1 MQKNSVKKLEFE
13 VPEESAGTRID
24 LFLANKNIGLS
35 RSRIQK
41 LISEQNILVDGRSTK
56 PSYKI
61 KGNEKITIKVP
72 PLEKLSLEPED
83 IPLDILY
90 EDSDLLVV
98 DKKAGMV
105 VHPALGNYSHTLV
118 NALLFHCKDLSGING
133 VLRPGIVHRLDK
145 NTSGLLVVAKNDFA
159 HLSLAEQIKNRTLMR
174 EYVAIVWGHM
184 PLDKGIIEAPI
195 GRSLKDRKKMTVT
208 RLKGRESLTEYQVQE
223 RFDLCDLLSIRLK
236 TGRTHQIR
244 VHLSYLNHPVLG
256 DPEYGGRQKW
266 IKGVHDQ
273 YRPLAQRL
281 LNLIDRQALHAKK
294 LGFIHPR
301 TKEYKEFE
309 SSLPEDIENV
319 LNLFHSL
326 VEGVLLP
333 PKAGSG

>member
-1 MQKNSVKKLEFE
+1 MQKNSVRKLEIE
-13 VPEESAGTRID
+13 IPQESAGTRLD
-24 LFLANKNIGLS
+24 LFLANENIDFS

-41 LISEQNILVDGRSTK
+41 LISEQNVLVDGKPTK

-61 KGNEKITIKVP
+61 KGNERITIKVP
-72 PLEKLSLEPED
+72 PLEKLSLEPEN
-83 IPLDILY
+83 IPLDIFY

-98 DKKAGMV
+98 NKKAGMV

-118 NALLFHCKDLSGING
+118 NALLFHCQDLSGING
-133 VLRPGIVHRLDK
+133 VMRPGIVHRLDK
-145 NTSGLLVVAKNDFA
+145 NTTGLLVVAKNDFA
-159 HLSLAEQIKNRTLMR
+159 HLGLAEQIKNRTLLR
-174 EYVAIVWGHM
+174 EYASIVWGHM
-184 PLDKGIIEAPI
+184 PSDKGVIEAPI
-195 GRSLKDRKKMTVT
+195 GRSTKDRKKMTVT
-208 RLKGRESLTEYQVQE
+208 RLKGRESLTEYRVQE

-266 IKGVHDQ
+266 IKGIHDQ
-273 YRPLAQRL
+273 HRLFAQKL
-281 LNLIDRQALHAKK
+281 LTLIDRQALHAKK

-319 LNLFHSL
+319 LNSL
-326 VEGVLLP
+326 RG
-333 PKAGSG
+333 

>member
-1 MQKNSVKKLEFE
+1 MTMEKNFVKELEFE
-13 VPEESAGTRID
+13 ASEESAGTRID
-24 LFLANKNIGLS
+24 LFLVNKNIDLS

-41 LISEQNILVDGRSTK
+41 LISEQNILVNGKPTK

-159 HLSLAEQIKNRTLMR
+159 HLSLTEQIKNRTLLR
-174 EYVAIVWGHM
+174 EYVALVWGHM
-184 PLDKGIIEAPI
+184 SLDKGIIEAPI
-195 GRSLKDRKKMTVT
+195 GRSTKDRKRMAVS
-208 RLKGRESLTEYQVQE
+208 RLRGRESLTEYQVQE
-223 RFDLCDLLSIRLK
+223 RFDLCDLLSVRLK

-266 IKGVHDQ
+266 IKGVHDKH
-273 YRPLAQRL
+273 RLLAQKL
-281 LNLIDRQALHAKK
+281 LSLIDRQALHAKK

-301 TKEYKEFE
+301 TKEDKEFE
-309 SSLPEDIENV
+309 SSLPEDIQNV
-319 LNLFHSL
+319 LNFLCRSSML
-326 VEGVLLP
+326 
-333 PKAGSG
+333 

>member
-1 MQKNSVKKLEFE
+1 MLTNFFERKEQMCHNVLEIHI
-13 VPEESAGTRID
+13 PLNICGIRID
-24 LFLANKNIGLS
+24 SFLSKENLGLS

-41 LISEQNILVDGRSTK
+41 LISEQHILVNGKPIK
-56 PSYKI
+56 PSYKV
-61 KGNEKITIKVP
+61 KGKEKITIKVP

-90 EDSDLLVV
+90 EDFDLLVV
-98 DKKAGMV
+98 NKKAGMV

-145 NTSGLLVVAKNDFA
+145 NTSGLLAVAKNDFA
-159 HLSLAEQIKNRTLMR
+159 HLGLAEQIKKRTLLR
-174 EYVAIVWGHM
+174 EYIAIVWGHM
-184 PLDKGIIEAPI
+184 PSDKGIIEAPI
-195 GRSLKDRKKMTVT
+195 GRSTKERKRMTVT
-208 RLKGRESLTEYQVQE
+208 RLKGRESLTQYQVLE

-266 IKGVHDQ
+266 IKGIHDK
-273 YRPLAQRL
+273 YRTFAQNL
-281 LNLIDRQALHAKK
+281 LILIDRQALHAKK

-301 TKEYKEFE
+301 TKKYNEFE

-319 LNLFHSL
+319 LNFLCESSM
-326 VEGVLLP
+326 
-333 PKAGSG
+333 A

>member
-1 MQKNSVKKLEFE
+1 MEKNSLAKLELE
-13 VPEESAGTRID
+13 VPQKSAGIRID
-24 LFLANKNIGLS
+24 LFLATENKELS

-41 LISEQNILVDGRSTK
+41 LISEQYILVDGKSIK
-56 PSYKI
+56 PSYKT
-61 KGNEKITIKVP
+61 KGKEKVTINIP

-98 DKKAGMV
+98 NKKAGMV

-159 HLSLAEQIKNRTLMR
+159 HLRLAEQIKNRTLMR
-174 EYVAIVWGHM
+174 EYAAFVWGHM
-184 PLDKGIIEAPI
+184 PSDKGIVEAPI
-195 GRSLKDRKKMTVT
+195 GRSTKDRKRMAVS
-208 RLKGRESLTEYQVQE
+208 RLRGRESLTEYQVQE

-266 IKGVHDQ
+266 IKGTHDQ
-273 YRPLAQRL
+273 HRPLAQRL
-281 LNLIDRQALHAKK
+281 LTLIDRQALHAKK

-301 TKEYKEFE
+301 TKKCLEFD
-309 SSLPEDIENV
+309 STLPEDIQSV
-319 LNLFHSL
+319 LD
-326 VEGVLLP
+326 LLRR
-333 PKAGSG
+333 S

>member
-1 MQKNSVKKLEFE
+1 MEKNSFRKLELE
-13 VPEESAGTRID
+13 VPQEAAGKRID
-24 LFLANKNIGLS
+24 LFLANEDIDLS

-41 LISEQNILVDGRSTK
+41 LISEQNILVDGRPTK

-61 KGNEKITIKVP
+61 KGKEKITIRVP

-83 IPLDILY
+83 IPLDVLY

-98 DKKAGMV
+98 NKRAGMV

-145 NTSGLLVVAKNDFA
+145 DTSGLLVVAKNDFA
-159 HLSLAEQIKNRTLMR
+159 HQGLAEQIKNRTLLR
-174 EYVAIVWGHM
+174 EYAAIIWGHM
-184 PLDKGIIEAPI
+184 PSDKGIIQAPI
-195 GRSLKDRKKMTVT
+195 GRSTKDRKRMAVS
-208 RLKGRESLTEYQVQE
+208 RLRGRESLTEYQVLE

-266 IKGVHDQ
+266 IKGIHDKH
-273 YRPLAQRL
+273 RLFAQKL
-281 LNLIDRQALHAKK
+281 LSRIDRQALHAKK
-294 LGFIHPR
+294 LGFTHPR

-319 LNLFHSL
+319 LDFLRRSSM
-326 VEGVLLP
+326 
-333 PKAGSG
+333 A

>member
-1 MQKNSVKKLEFE
+1 MEKNSVRKLELR
-13 VPEESAGTRID
+13 VHCDAAGTRLD
-24 LFLANKNIGLS
+24 LFLANENIDLS
-35 RSRIQK
+35 RSFVQK
-41 LISEQNILVDGRSTK
+41 LISEQNILVDGRPAK

-61 KGNEKITIKVP
+61 KGKEKITIKIP

-83 IPLDILY
+83 IPLDILH

-98 DKKAGMV
+98 NKKAGMV

-159 HLSLAEQIKNRTLMR
+159 HQDLAEQIKNRTLLR
-174 EYVAIVWGHM
+174 EYAAIVWGHM
-184 PLDKGIIEAPI
+184 SSEKGIIEVPI
-195 GRSLKDRKKMTVT
+195 GRSLKDRKKMAV
-208 RLKGRESLTEYQVQE
+208 RRIKGRESLTEYQVLE

-266 IKGVHDQ
+266 IKSIHDK
-273 YRPLAQRL
+273 YRLFAQKL
-281 LNLIDRQALHAKK
+281 LTVIDRQALHAKR
-294 LGFIHPR
+294 LGFTHPR
-301 TKEYKEFE
+301 TKEYKKFE
-309 SSLPEDIENV
+309 SALPEDIENV
-319 LNLFHSL
+319 LNFLRRSSM
-326 VEGVLLP
+326 
-333 PKAGSG
+333 A